1 MYISYISKKKYY
13 YDYYKKIYTFR
24 FSLFNIHI
32 TYILYNVHIN
42 SHKVCDIK
50 IEREKKKGSFYQE
63 STGG

>member
-1 MYISYISKKKYY
+1 MIIIKKY
-13 YDYYKKIYTFR
+13 I
-24 FSLFNIHI
+24 LFIFPYLYIHI

>member
-1 MYISYISKKKYY
+1 MIIIKKY
-13 YDYYKKIYTFR
+13 I
-24 FSLFNIHI
+24 LFVFPYL